1 MADSLLPKLLVPRA
15 EAEAKITAQIT
26 SGRQIV
32 SSLGPPPGNKF
43 GFGVDPAAALWA
55 AVPEGEKWAKFTI
68 DLLKGLVTDFRIER
82 EFGDSFIPH
91 WDSDITA
98 KFTEWMNTRLHR
110 LDSILGRLPLFHSAL
125 KPVQATAN
133 EALKHQNSPSE
144 SKRTGPHTKVF
155 ISWSGPLCHSVA
167 LSLREWLPVVLP
179 CINPWVSSEDITK
192 GARWGTE
199 LASELEGTH
208 SGIICLVP
216 GYLTEP
222 WLIFEAGALS
232 KSVATARIH
241 PFLFGVNPREV
252 PAPLA
257 QFQATCFSKDDLRKL
272 IHALNLET
280 AEAALS
286 TAQVDRAFD
295 VCWPNLESRLTPLL
309 GAVPTSRAKA
319 EPDTREA
326 ERDLTAEEL
335 RVLRLVAD
343 SAEGLLEEEAD
354 GLTGMHLQ
362 RIKHV
367 FERLHDLK
375 LLTPAYNYLD
385 GTTWSLS
392 KDGRAFL
399 VKKGLL

>member
-1 MADSLLPKLLVPRA
+1 MANPPLPKLLVSQEQAAR
-15 EAEAKITAQIT
+15 KITAQID
-26 SGRQIV
+26 SGRKIYD
-32 SSLGPPPGNKF
+32 SLVPPPGF
-43 GFGVDPAAALWA
+43 GFGFHPPTLRA
-55 AVPEGEKWAKFTI
+55 AVPEGEKWARFTI
-68 DLLKGLVTDFRIER
+68 DLLKSLIADLSIER
-82 EFGDSFIPH
+82 EFGDSIFRRCG
-91 WDSDITA
+91 DDENTE
-98 KFTEWMNTRLHR
+98 FLEWMNQRFHS
-110 LDSILGRLPLFHSAL
+110 LDSILQRLPLFPLAE
-125 KPVQATAN
+125 KPVQATAD
-133 EALKHQNSPSE
+133 EASKHQNSPSE
-144 SKRTGPHTKVF
+144 SKRPGLHTKVF
-155 ISWSGPLCHSVA
+155 ISWSGPLCHRVA

-192 GARWGTE
+192 GARWGHE

-216 GYLTEP
+216 GHLTEP

-232 KSVATARIH
+232 KSVTTARIH
-241 PFLFGVNPREV
+241 PFLFGVDPREV

-257 QFQATCFSKDDLRKL
+257 QFQATRFSKDDLRKL

-280 AEAALS
+280 AEAALP
-286 TAQVDRAFD
+286 TAQVDKVFD
-295 VCWPNLESRLTPLL
+295 VCWLDLENRLTPLL
-309 GAVPTSRAKA
+309 DALLTSRAKA

-335 RVLRLVAD
+335 HVLRLVAD

-367 FERLHDLK
+367 FERLHDFK